1 MSLFF
6 QIFLV
11 ALSFAYFAK
20 ALSGSYMKSTITQ
33 LERRFD
39 IPSYLIGVID
49 GSFEIGEETHQSL
62 VSFSC
67 SICLPLSLPSF
78 FLSIFG
84 RKHEWV
90 IEMLRI
96 RIKDSSGFQEE
107 DRGVCL
113 CRDESQCW
121 ERTCRSLKSVGSLTP
136 DFILHDITLIYFP
149 QYYYMCLSSDLL
161 LSWHAISLKSAKLL
175 HF

>member
-1 MSLFF
+1 MACFYVDVKSVNLFLFMSVFF

-49 GSFEIGEETHQSL
+49 GSFEIGEETHQSP

-67 SICLPLSLPSF
+67 SVCCL
-78 FLSIFG
+78 
-84 RKHEWV
+84 
-90 IEMLRI
+90 
-96 RIKDSSGFQEE
+96 
-107 DRGVCL
+107 
-113 CRDESQCW
+113 
-121 ERTCRSLKSVGSLTP
+121 
-136 DFILHDITLIYFP
+136 
-149 QYYYMCLSSDLL
+149 
-161 LSWHAISLKSAKLL
+161 
-175 HF
+175 